1 LAADPFVGRKVLGRY
16 RVVRSIGR
24 GGMGLIYLAR
34 QEGAANFIK
43 PVVVKRAA
51 PDLLAKEPSL
61 LQVMGREAR
70 IMSHLNHPS
79 IVSVIDF
86 AEEEGA
92 YLLVLDYVHGFHL
105 GQWHRYVRGAGRMFP
120 ADAAIHIVCTVLD
133 ALHYAHTI
141 CGPDG
146 IALGIV
152 HRDVSPGNVLL
163 DVDGH
168 VKLADFGIARMHSDQ
183 TETTDQ
189 PGLIKGKF
197 AYMAPELLSRA
208 SPNPVTDVYATAVV
222 LHELLCGRNELR
234 ATGSIEAT
242 IARVMQHTP
251 SRIGTARRD
260 VPKGLDDVLARALAK
275 SPDERYRDAAELAT
289 ALRRV
294 LGVPDDELDRR
305 LASAIAADFRGPEM
319 ARVLDVPDL
328 ATLDRAWRG
337 EGPEGG
343 EAEAADRRDARARA
357 RAEAMLENAD
367 AATVIAPALPSPVV
381 APAAAPAATPR
392 GGRIAGIAG
401 GAAGV
406 LAIGGALA
414 FLARTPPAPSPAV
427 VVVNGQVSG
436 ADGLVLDGAPAVAVP
451 TITVADTAPAAEG
464 APSPVAAA
472 SASASAS
479 AAPSHAQPVAS
490 RTDGADGLTRAFSK
504 QQPQVA
510 SCFAAHAADV
520 TGSPEIAIRFGV
532 DTAGRVTSAQVLP
545 AAVAATPLGACLTT
559 VAQAT
564 KFAPQTRDVSF
575 RIPIVARRS
584 Q

>member
-1 LAADPFVGRKVLGRY
+1 
-16 RVVRSIGR
+16 
-24 GGMGLIYLAR
+24 MGLIYLAR
-34 QEGAANFIK
+34 LEGAANFVK

-70 IMSHLNHPS
+70 IMSHLHHPS

-86 AEEEGA
+86 AEDEGS
-92 YLLVLDYVHGFHL
+92 YLLVLDYVHGYHL
-105 GQWHRYVRGAGRMFP
+105 GQWHRYLRGAGRVFP
-120 ADAAIHIVCTVLD
+120 ADVAIHIVCLVLD

-183 TETTDQ
+183 TETTDA

-208 SPNPVTDVYATAVV
+208 SPNPVTDVYAAAVV
-222 LHELLCGRNELR
+222 LHELLSGRNELR

-242 IARVMQHTP
+242 IARVVHHTP
-251 SRIGTARRD
+251 SRVAAHRSD

-275 SPDERYRDAAELAT
+275 APDDRYRDAAELAT

-305 LASAIAADFRGPEM
+305 LAAAIAADFRGTGIAKTLE
-319 ARVLDVPDL
+319 VTDL

-337 EGPEGG
+337 DPQEGTDFESVVAVQRSR
-343 EAEAADRRDARARA
+343 AEAAVDR
-357 RAEAMLENAD
+357 AD
-367 AATVIAPALPSPVV
+367 AETVIAPARPLPGAAP
-381 APAAAPAATPR
+381 PAASASKGMLALGAVV
-392 GGRIAGIAG
+392 GLLAIGAG
-401 GAAGV
+401 GA
-406 LAIGGALA
+406 L
-414 FLARTPPAPSPAV
+414 LARSSPPRAASPAV

-436 ADGLVLDGAPAVAVP
+436 ADGLVIDAAAAAPPPPDPALAVAPNPIASAP
-451 TITVADTAPAAEG
+451 TPMPSSG
-464 APSPVAAA
+464 ASTSRAAA
-472 SASASAS
+472 
-479 AAPSHAQPVAS
+479 HA
-490 RTDGADGLTRAFSK
+490 DGADGLTRAFSR

-520 TGSPEIAIRFGV
+520 TGTPEIAIRFGV
-532 DTAGRVTSAQVLP
+532 DTAGHVTSAQVLP
-545 AAVAATPLGACLTT
+545 PAVASTSLGACLAT

-564 KFAPQTRDVSF
+564 KFAPQPRDVSF
-575 RIPIVARRS
+575 RIPIVAHRS

>member
-1 LAADPFVGRKVLGRY
+1 LPADPFVGRKVLGRY

-34 QEGAANFIK
+34 LEGAANFVK

-70 IMSHLNHPS
+70 IMSHLHHPS

-86 AEEEGA
+86 AEDEGS
-92 YLLVLDYVHGFHL
+92 YLLVLDYVHGYHL
-105 GQWHRYVRGAGRMFP
+105 GQWHRYLRGAGRVFP
-120 ADAAIHIVCTVLD
+120 ADVAIHIVCLVLD

-183 TETTDQ
+183 TETTDA

-208 SPNPVTDVYATAVV
+208 SPNPVTDVYAAAVV
-222 LHELLCGRNELR
+222 LHELLSGRNELR

-242 IARVMQHTP
+242 IARVVHHTP
-251 SRIGTARRD
+251 SRVAAHRSD

-275 SPDERYRDAAELAT
+275 APDDRYRDAAELAT

-305 LASAIAADFRGPEM
+305 LAAAIAADFRGTGIAKTLE
-319 ARVLDVPDL
+319 VTDL

-337 EGPEGG
+337 DPQEGTDFESVVAVQRSR
-343 EAEAADRRDARARA
+343 AEAAVDR
-357 RAEAMLENAD
+357 AD
-367 AATVIAPALPSPVV
+367 AETVIAPARPLPGAAP
-381 APAAAPAATPR
+381 PAASASKGMLALGAVV
-392 GGRIAGIAG
+392 GLLAIGAG
-401 GAAGV
+401 GA
-406 LAIGGALA
+406 L
-414 FLARTPPAPSPAV
+414 LARSSPPRAASPAV

-436 ADGLVLDGAPAVAVP
+436 ADGLVIDAAAAAPPPPDPALAVAPNPIASAP
-451 TITVADTAPAAEG
+451 TPMPSSG
-464 APSPVAAA
+464 ASTSRAAA
-472 SASASAS
+472 
-479 AAPSHAQPVAS
+479 HA
-490 RTDGADGLTRAFSK
+490 DGADGLTRAFSR

-520 TGSPEIAIRFGV
+520 TGTPEIAIRFGV
-532 DTAGRVTSAQVLP
+532 DTAGHVTSAQVLP
-545 AAVAATPLGACLTT
+545 PAVASTSLGACLAT

-564 KFAPQTRDVSF
+564 KFAPQPRDVSF
-575 RIPIVARRS
+575 RIPIVAHRS

>member
-1 LAADPFVGRKVLGRY
+1 VAADPFVGRKVLGRY

-34 QEGAANFIK
+34 LEGAANFIK

-70 IMSHLNHPS
+70 IMSHLHHPS

-86 AEEEGA
+86 AEEDGA
-92 YLLVLDYVHGFHL
+92 YLLVLDYVHGYHL
-105 GQWHRYVRGAGRMFP
+105 GQWHRYIRGAGRQFP
-120 ADAAIHIVCTVLD
+120 ADVAIHIVCLVLD

-163 DVDGH
+163 DADGH

-208 SPNPVTDVYATAVV
+208 TPNPVTDVYAAAVV
-222 LHELLCGRNELR
+222 LHELLSGRNELR
-234 ATGSIEAT
+234 ATGSVEAT
-242 IARVMQHTP
+242 IARVVQHTP
-251 SRIGTARRD
+251 SRIGANRPDAPR
-260 VPKGLDDVLARALAK
+260 GLDDVLARALAK
-275 SPDERYRDAAELAT
+275 SPDDRFRDAAELAK

-294 LGVPDDELDRR
+294 LAVPDDELDRR
-305 LASAIAADFRGPEM
+305 LAAAIAADFRGSEI
-319 ARVLDVPDL
+319 ATTLDVTDL
-328 ATLDRAWRG
+328 ATLDRAWRSD
-337 EGPEGG
+337 PN
-343 EAEAADRRDARARA
+343 EATDFEAVVAVAQAREEAAID
-357 RAEAMLENAD
+357 RAEAE
-367 AATVIAPALPSPVV
+367 TVIAPAI
-381 APAAAPAATPR
+381 AGGRGAAPPSRTKLY
-392 GGRIAGIAG
+392 AG
-401 GAAGV
+401 GAAAVVV
-406 LAIGGALA
+406 LGGAGL
-414 FLARTPPAPSPAV
+414 FFARPGPPPAGSSAV

-436 ADGLVLDGAPAVAVP
+436 VEGLVIDAGPAAIAPDPVASVAAAAAPPSSAPSASAPSAAHAPGAPA
-451 TITVADTAPAAEG
+451 
-464 APSPVAAA
+464 
-472 SASASAS
+472 
-479 AAPSHAQPVAS
+479 HA
-490 RTDGADGLTRAFSK
+490 DGAEGLTRAFSR

-510 SCFAAHAADV
+510 SCFAAHASDV

-532 DTAGRVTSAQVLP
+532 DTAGHVTAAQVLP
-545 AAVAATPLGACLTT
+545 PAVASTPLGACLAT
-559 VAQAT
+559 VAQGT
-564 KFAPQTRDVSF
+564 KFAPQAHDVSF
-575 RIPIVARRS
+575 RIPIVARRTP
-584 Q
+584 

>member
-1 LAADPFVGRKVLGRY
+1 VTGLTADPFVGRKVLGRY

-34 QEGAANFIK
+34 LEGAAHFVK

-70 IMSHLNHPS
+70 IMSHLHHPS
-79 IVSVIDF
+79 IVSVVDF
-86 AEEEGA
+86 AEEEGS
-92 YLLVLDYVHGFHL
+92 YLLVLDYVHGYHL
-105 GQWHRYVRGAGRMFP
+105 GQWHRFMRGTGRAFP
-120 ADAAIHIVCTVLD
+120 ADVAIHIVCLVLD

-141 CGPDG
+141 VGPDG

-208 SPNPVTDVYATAVV
+208 SPNPVTDVYAAAVV
-222 LHELLCGRNELR
+222 LHELLTGRNELR

-242 IARVMQHTP
+242 IARVVHHRP
-251 SRIGTARRD
+251 SRVGAARTD

-275 SPDERYRDAAELAT
+275 SPDDRFRDAAELAR

-305 LASAIAADFRGPEM
+305 LATAIAADFRGVEI
-319 ARVLDVPDL
+319 AKTLEVTDL

-337 EGPEGG
+337 DPQDGTDFEAVVAVPSPRTDATDRAEGP
-343 EAEAADRRDARARA
+343 
-357 RAEAMLENAD
+357 
-367 AATVIAPALPSPVV
+367 TVIVPAVPVGTAARGPQPSSSSKNLLL
-381 APAAAPAATPR
+381 
-392 GGRIAGIAG
+392 AG
-401 GAAGV
+401 GALGLLALGGGGV
-406 LAIGGALA
+406 L
-414 FLARTPPAPSPAV
+414 LARSGPPRAVSPAV

-436 ADGLVLDGAPAVAVP
+436 ADGLVIDAGPAAVASAP
-451 TITVADTAPAAEG
+451 TPDTPAPAAN
-464 APSPVAAA
+464 PIPLPAA
-472 SASASAS
+472 SAP
-479 AAPSHAQPVAS
+479 AATVAHPPGAGA
-490 RTDGADGLTRAFSK
+490 RADGADGLTRAFSR

-510 SCFAAHAADV
+510 NCFASHAADV
-520 TGSPEIAIRFGV
+520 TGTPEIAIRFGV
-532 DTAGRVTSAQVLP
+532 DTAGHVTSAQVLP
-545 AAVAATPLGACLTT
+545 PAVASTPLGACLAT

-564 KFAPQTRDVSF
+564 KFAPQPHDVSF

-584 Q
+584 P